1 MKIKIKTVKKHGKKV
16 VVIVI
21 KNGDSKMEIA
31 LDKLKN
37 IAKSLP
43 EIIEYIKKL
52 PMNEVLNLITN
63 NK

>member
-21 KNGDSKMEIA
+21 KNGDSIMEIA

-37 IAKSLP
+37 VAKTLP